1 MLLNSNSSYGL
12 LTIILHWLI
21 AVAIV
26 GLFASGLYMLSIDY
40 YHPLY
45 QSLPHYHESI
55 GVILAL
61 LLLARIVLRRLQVQP
76 QPLQSGWQQRAALAM
91 HLVLYVLPL
100 AVIASGYF
108 ISAAEGEPIAVF
120 NWLHIPAWQLNI
132 SFQADI
138 AGWIHYYAAWLLL
151 LLAGGHALAALQ
163 HHFINKDATLRRIL
177 KPRRPS

>member
-1 MLLNSNSSYGL
+1 MLLNNNNSYGL

-40 YHPLY
+40 YHPLN

-91 HLVLYVLPL
+91 QPRALRP
-100 AVIASGYF
+100 AASG
-108 ISAAEGEPIAVF
+108 
-120 NWLHIPAWQLNI
+120 NRL
-132 SFQADI
+132 
-138 AGWIHYYAAWLLL
+138 WLLYIRRRRRT
-151 LLAGGHALAALQ
+151 HRRIQLAAYTRL
-163 HHFINKDATLRRIL
+163 AT
-177 KPRRPS
+177 